1 MGKIFLNK
9 AFLSSLI
16 LTFLSIGAFFLLG
29 DVFAYLGNC
38 KDELSGICW
47 SRWDSGL
54 YLEIA
59 QKGHTLF
66 PCKENPNQYCGNAGW
81 APLYPFLIGGIKYL
95 FPQFNP
101 ANIGIFLSVFF
112 WIGTVFWANK
122 FTENQNLTQKI
133 PYFLLLLFA
142 PGNVYFH
149 AIFPMSLAVFLLFG
163 LFWNLHKSHYL
174 WAGIFGFF
182 AVLSYSIGFFLLP
195 CLVLWGGLLVLRKQ
209 IALSRLLYI
218 LAGPTLGLFTLFA
231 YDYSVT
237 GHWNAL
243 FMVQDKYGHL
253 VNLPFKNA
261 GARFEILWNSRNSL
275 SAFIEIQNFTIW
287 GFVIFACYVFFK
299 KRAAHFLWLFL
310 FCYVL
315 LFWGIPY
322 GSSMQ
327 TALYR
332 NVSLLLPIW
341 FYLFHF
347 ISPKQRYIMLTIMAI
362 FTLPLGKL
370 FILSILI

>member
-9 AFLSSLI
+9 AFLNSLI

-38 KDELSGICW
+38 KDGLSGICW

-66 PCKENPNQYCGNAGW
+66 PCKENPEQYCGNAGW
-81 APLYPFLIGGIKYL
+81 APLYPFLISGLNYV

-101 ANIGIFLSVFF
+101 ANIGIFLSIFF

-122 FTENQNLTQKI
+122 FTENQSLIQKT
-133 PYFLLLLFA
+133 PYFLLLLLA

-149 AIFPMSLAVFLLFG
+149 AIFPMSLTVFMLFG
-163 LFWNLHKSHYL
+163 LIWSLQKSQFI

-182 AVLSYSIGFFLLP
+182 AVLSYSIGFFLIP
-195 CLVLWGGLLVLRKQ
+195 CLFLWIVYSWKKNELKRRNAAIL
-209 IALSRLLYI
+209 
-218 LAGPTLGLFTLFA
+218 LAGPILGLVTWFT
-231 YDYSVT
+231 YDYVT
-237 GHWNAL
+237 IGHWNAL
-243 FMVQDKYGHL
+243 FLVQDKYGHL
-253 VNLPFKNA
+253 INFPFKNA
-261 GARFEILWNSRNSL
+261 GTRFEILWNSRNSL
-275 SAFIEIQNFTIW
+275 SAFIEIQNFTVW
-287 GFVIFACYVFFK
+287 GFVIFACYVFYK

-332 NVSLLLPIW
+332 NVCLLLPIW
-341 FYLFHF
+341 FFLFRLISLKQQYLF
-347 ISPKQRYIMLTIMAI
+347 LTIMAI
-362 FTLPLGKL
+362 LALPMGKL